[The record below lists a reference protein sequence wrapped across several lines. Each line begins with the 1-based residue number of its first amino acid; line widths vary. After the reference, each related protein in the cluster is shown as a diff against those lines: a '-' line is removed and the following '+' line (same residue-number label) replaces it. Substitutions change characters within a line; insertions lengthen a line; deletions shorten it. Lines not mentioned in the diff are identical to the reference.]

1 MSRATEMFPRC
12 LGQQRGAPWP
22 CVPCPEGEDL
32 AEEQQC
38 GKAPRA
44 LVDAEVNPK
53 QLCDLAAE
61 VANSRLGC
69 F

>member
-1 MSRATEMFPRC
+1 MSRATETFPRC
-12 LGQQRGAPWP
+12 LGQQRGAPWLR
-22 CVPCPEGEDL
+22 VPSPEGEDL

-38 GKAPRA
+38 GKAPRV
-44 LVDAEVNPK
+44 LVDAEMDPNQP
-53 QLCDLAAE
+53 CDLAAK